1 MHLSTPPNT
10 TTTTKYYLFM
20 QNFLGFALKGVI
32 NMNIICDKSKLLEGI
47 NISLKAIPGKSTMA
61 ILECM
66 VIEAKDGIIKLISFA
81 RTPHRPV

>member
-1 MHLSTPPNT
+1 
-10 TTTTKYYLFM
+10 M

-47 NISLKAIPGKSTMA
+47 NISLNAIPGKSTMA

-66 VIEAKDGIIKLISFA
+66 VIEAKDGI
-81 RTPHRPV
+81 

>member
-1 MHLSTPPNT
+1 MRI
-10 TTTTKYYLFM
+10 F
-20 QNFLGFALKGVI
+20 FGCALKGVI

-66 VIEAKDGIIKLISFA
+66 VIEAKDGMIKLISNDLEIGIE
-81 RTPHRPV
+81 TIIEGDIK